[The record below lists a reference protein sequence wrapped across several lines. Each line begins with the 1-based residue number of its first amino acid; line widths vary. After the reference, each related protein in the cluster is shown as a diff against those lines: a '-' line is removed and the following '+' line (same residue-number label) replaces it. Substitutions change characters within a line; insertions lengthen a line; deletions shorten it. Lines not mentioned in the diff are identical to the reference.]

1 VGDARRV
8 GRAAGLVGLVAAL
21 LVVVAAAGQARGGSS
36 AGTVHPAALRVVGDV
51 LVVLLV
57 LVVLAG
63 LAIWV
68 LDLVSPRRRRGDP
81 EDEEADEMS
90 PPAAWWEKLPLAIP
104 LALVALMIVV
114 VARNAHP
121 GSPELGPAVPADSAR
136 PPGNGGPGSSSP
148 VGSLDWPVIGAVV
161 VLVVVGVVVALLVE
175 GRRDRF
181 AVPREPLP
189 PSSGLAALQAV
200 GLDELRTEP
209 DPRRAVIRA
218 YAAMGALLGLSG
230 LPRRPSETPFEFLAR
245 ALVGLGASGVAA
257 RRLTELFERAEFSDH
272 PITAGFKDEAID
284 AVSALQAE
292 VAR

>member
-1 VGDARRV
+1 M
-8 GRAAGLVGLVAAL
+8 
-21 LVVVAAAGQARGGSS
+21 
-36 AGTVHPAALRVVGDV
+36 P
-51 LVVLLV
+51 
-57 LVVLAG
+57 
-63 LAIWV
+63 
-68 LDLVSPRRRRGDP
+68 
-81 EDEEADEMS
+81 

-114 VARNAHP
+114 LARSAHP
-121 GSPELGPAVPADSAR
+121 GSPELGPTAPADSAR

-148 VGSLDWPVIGAVV
+148 AESLDWPVIGAVV
-161 VLVVVGVVVALLVE
+161 VLVVVGVVVALLVA
-175 GRRDRF
+175 GRRHRF
-181 AVPREPLP
+181 AVAREPLP
-189 PSSGLAALQAV
+189 PGGGLAELQAV
-200 GLDELRTEP
+200 GLDELRSEP

-245 ALVGLGASGVAA
+245 ALVGLGASGAAA

-272 PITAGFKDEAID
+272 PMTAGFKDEAID

>member
-114 VARNAHP
+114 VARSAHP
-121 GSPELGPAVPADSAR
+121 GSPELGPAAPADSAR

-181 AVPREPLP
+181 AVAREPLP
-189 PSSGLAALQAV
+189 PSGGLAELQAV
-200 GLDELRTEP
+200 GLDELR
-209 DPRRAVIRA
+209 
-218 YAAMGALLGLSG
+218 
-230 LPRRPSETPFEFLAR
+230 SETPFEFLAR